1 MSTSL
6 PITFCYPN
14 LLMVKYILVVK
25 SRDVFERAV
34 EFYGEENMD
43 EKIFVAFARFE
54 EACKEV
60 KGVIERSFIQTTLL
74 KSYHPEASQSL
85 L

>member
-1 MSTSL
+1 MDTSFSTNSPEFYFFL
-6 PITFCYPN
+6 IF
-14 LLMVKYILVVK
+14 LVK

-43 EKIFVAFARFE
+43 EKLFVSFARFE

-60 KGVIERSFIQTTLL
+60 HLL
-74 KSYHPEASQSL
+74 
-85 L
+85 